1 VTERIASPEADWNH
15 ASEMMGSNAACKE
28 NFGGQEDSMKKIKL
42 RAAAFY
48 LLTQRPNG

>member
-15 ASEMMGSNAACKE
+15 ANEMKGSDAACKE
-28 NFGGQEDSMKKIKL
+28 DFGGQEGTQLKKL
-42 RAAAFY
+42 RAGTFY